1 MLRVYVAVS
10 PDRWVTFFSLLR
22 NLFALPQAYFLAL
35 PTQWGFLVW
44 FLFILIFF
52 TVEKA
57 DTSALRSH
65 SFPGYGRAVKV
76 LWFASWCLLSK
87 SSKLP
92 SSDGEIL
99 EVSIS
104 GLNFKW

>member
-1 MLRVYVAVS
+1 MEK
-10 PDRWVTFFSLLR
+10 PDT
-22 NLFALPQAYFLAL
+22 NAL
-35 PTQWGFLVW
+35 G
-44 FLFILIFF
+44 
-52 TVEKA
+52 
-57 DTSALRSH
+57 SH

-99 EVSIS
+99 EMSIS
-104 GLNFKW
+104 GLNFKWEEGKAGFTVNINASEDFMAVLSHFNLRVYCGKKLVGELLIFFSLS